1 MNATLQ
7 WAYNKMPINP
17 ILSFNVPEP
26 SESADAQ
33 DVLVMQQVQKRG
45 PAFLTESYSQVA
57 GYYMEHA
64 TTAIDT
70 ASLTGAPPY
79 AIVAFNDRKLLI
91 ELVYIRWEESPEF
104 PFPVVVETKWE
115 LKGVAE

>member
-17 ILSFNVPEP
+17 MLSFSV
-26 SESADAQ
+26 SETAESIAAQ
-33 DVLVMQQVQKRG
+33 DALVMQQVQRRG
-45 PAFLTESYSQVA
+45 PAFLTESYGQVA
-57 GYYMEHA
+57 KYYVEHA

-70 ASLTGAPPY
+70 ASLTGAPPH
-79 AIVAFNDRKLLI
+79 ATVTFGDRKLLV
-91 ELVYIRWEESPEF
+91 ELIYIRWEENPEF

-115 LKGVAE
+115 LKGIAE